1 MELRTETDFTEDSI
15 LIRMFDGDKQVG
27 VLYAFEINQD
37 RYIIDYLFV
46 SKPYRRQ
53 GLGSKILR
61 IGWYEL
67 MKRGAWFE
75 MYKWTESQE
84 ALLLANAFI
93 IEYDAS
99 FVPYLTNCAAA
110 PREISAK

>member
-1 MELRTETDFTEDSI
+1 METRIEKDFKEHSI
-15 LIRMFDGDKQVG
+15 LVRMFDGDRQVG
-27 VLYAFEINQD
+27 VLYAFEINQG

-46 SKPYRRQ
+46 SKAYRRQ

-84 ALLLANAFI
+84 ALLLANAFR

-99 FVPYLTNCAAA
+99 FVPYLTNCAAD
-110 PREISAK
+110 PRAISAK